1 MKILITGAYGQLGRS
16 IKDLSANY
24 PDWEFLFTDYDT
36 LDITNEKLVGSYID
50 RHKPQFVVN
59 CAAYTAVDKAETDEP
74 AARLL
79 NGSAPCLLARAAA
92 RSGAGFIH
100 ISTDYVFDGTNF
112 QPYKETDQANPQTV
126 YGETKLLGEQY
137 CLNENPDSV
146 VIRTSWLYSLYG
158 NNFVQ
163 TMLRL
168 GINSP
173 EVRVVFDQVG
183 TPTFAGDLAQAIL
196 RIIDKN
202 NREKNSVSGGIYHFS
217 NEGVASWYD
226 FAVAVFN
233 YAQVNC
239 KVHPLLTR
247 DFPRPAKRPFYSV
260 LDKEK
265 IRMALQMEIP
275 HWQESLKNCI
285 IKLQNN

>member
-16 IKDLSANY
+16 INDLSGKYA
-24 PDWEFLFTDYDT
+24 DWKFLFTDYDS
-36 LDITNEKLVGSYID
+36 LDITNEKAIAVYFN
-50 RHKPQFVVN
+50 RHKPQFVIN
-59 CAAYTAVDKAETDEP
+59 CAAYTAVDKAEIDKP
-74 AARLL
+74 AAQQL
-79 NGSAPCLLARAAA
+79 NSDAPAYLAKAAA
-92 RSGAGFIH
+92 LSGAGFIH

-112 QPYKETDQANPQTV
+112 RPYKETDQANPQTV
-126 YGETKLLGEQY
+126 YGHTKLLGEQH
-137 CLNENPDSV
+137 CLKENPDTI

-168 GINSP
+168 GRSGP

-183 TPTFAGDLAQAIL
+183 TPTFAGDLAEAIL
-196 RIIDKN
+196 LAVGKSSK
-202 NREKNSVSGGIYHFS
+202 EKNSVPGGVYHFS

-233 YAQVNC
+233 LAQIDC
-239 KVHPLLTR
+239 KVQPLLTR

-265 IRMALQMEIP
+265 IRNVLQMEIP
-275 HWQESLKNCI
+275 HWQTSLKNCI
-285 IKLQNN
+285 IKTSK